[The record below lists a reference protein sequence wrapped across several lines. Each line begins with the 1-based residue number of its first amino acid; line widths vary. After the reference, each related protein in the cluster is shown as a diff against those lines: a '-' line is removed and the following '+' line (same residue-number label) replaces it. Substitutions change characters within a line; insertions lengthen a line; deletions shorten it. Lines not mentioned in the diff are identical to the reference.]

1 MATTERDLTDEV
13 IASFNNCKNPRLKQ
27 IMQSA
32 VKHLHAFATEVKL
45 TEDEWFYAIDFLT
58 RTGKMCDDV
67 RQEFILLSD
76 TMGLSSLVDLINHSK
91 NDDRATEPTIL
102 GPFHVKN
109 AKMLEKGQSIVSR
122 ELSQGEPTIVRG
134 KVIDVDGNPIG
145 GALIDVW
152 QTDANGLYDIQESGD
167 VSGNLRGRFLSD
179 SDGTYEFRT
188 IRPVPYPIPNDGPV
202 GNMLRAV
209 GRHEWRAAHIHAI
222 VAADKYRSVTT
233 HIFDSSSKYLDSDT
247 VFGVKGS
254 LIKDFIPQSDGTL
267 LLNHNFVLVK
277 E

>member
-1 MATTERDLTDEV
+1 MATTEKDLTQEV
-13 IASFNNCKNPRLKQ
+13 INSFENCSNPRLKL

-32 VKHLHAFATEVKL
+32 VKHLHAFASEVRL
-45 TEDEWFYAIDFLT
+45 SEEEWFYLIDFLT
-58 RTGKMCDDV
+58 RTGKMCNDV

-76 TMGLSSLVDLINHSK
+76 TIGLTSLVDLINHSK
-91 NDDRATEPTIL
+91 DDERATEPTIL

-109 AKMLEKGQSIVSR
+109 SKMLNKGDSIVSR
-122 ELSQGEPTIVRG
+122 SLAEGEPTLVKG
-134 KVIDVDGNPIG
+134 KVLDVNGNPIK

-152 QTDANGLYDIQESGD
+152 QTDANGLYDIQDSGE
-167 VSGNLRGRFLSD
+167 VAGNLRGRFISEE
-179 SDGTYEFRT
+179 DGSYEFRT

-222 VAADKYRSVTT
+222 VSADKYRSVTT
-233 HIFDSSSKYLDSDT
+233 HIFDRTSKYLESDT

-254 LIKDFIPQSDGTL
+254 LIKDFIPQPDGTL
-267 LLNHNFVLVK
+267 LLKHDFVLVA